1 MVTPYIAMAGIGKS
15 FGPVHALKSVDLTIF
30 PGEIHALLGENGAGK
45 STLMKVLSGI
55 HEPTTGTITI
65 NNVNYEK
72 LDHKL
77 AAQLGIG
84 IIYQELSVI
93 DELTVL
99 ENLYIGRHT
108 TKKVFGIN
116 IVDWKEM
123 RIRAAMMLLR
133 VGLKVDLDEK
143 VGNLSISHKQMLE
156 IAKTLM
162 LDAKVIIMDEPTSSL
177 TNKEVDYLF
186 LIMNQLR
193 TEGTAMVYISHK
205 LAEIRRIC
213 DRYTVMKDGSS
224 VCSGLVSEVTND
236 DIVRLMV
243 GRELQNRFSAMKD
256 SAGNV
261 EPDVVF
267 EVKNVS
273 SRDRKKVKDIS
284 FSVNRGEI
292 LGFSGLVGS
301 GRTELMDCLFG
312 VDKRSAGEI
321 LLNGKNISPSS
332 PMDALKKGMGYIT
345 ESRRDNGFFAN
356 FSIAQNIAVSQSL
369 KRGGYKGAMGLFN
382 EAEERQTAED
392 QRQLL
397 ALKCHSVDQNITEL
411 SGGNQQKVLIS
422 KWLCCNPEVIIFDE
436 PTRGIDV
443 GAKAEIYKVM
453 RQLADDGKV
462 ILMVSSEL
470 PEIIAV
476 CDRIAVFCEGRL
488 TQILTNR
495 DDISEEEIMAWAL
508 PQE

>member
-1 MVTPYIAMAGIGKS
+1 MATPYISMAGIGKS
-15 FGPVHALKSVDLTIF
+15 FGPVHALKSVNLTVY

-55 HEPTTGTITI
+55 HEPTKGTITI
-65 NNVNYEK
+65 NTINYNK

-99 ENLYIGRHT
+99 ENLYIGRHL
-108 TKKVFGIN
+108 TKK
-116 IVDWKEM
+116 
-123 RIRAAMMLLR
+123 
-133 VGLKVDLDEK
+133 
-143 VGNLSISHKQMLE
+143 
-156 IAKTLM
+156 
-162 LDAKVIIMDEPTSSL
+162 
-177 TNKEVDYLF
+177 
-186 LIMNQLR
+186 
-193 TEGTAMVYISHK
+193 
-205 LAEIRRIC
+205 IC

-224 VCSGLVSEVTND
+224 VCSGMVSDVSND

-243 GRELQNRFSAMKD
+243 GRELQNRFNAMKE
-256 SAGNV
+256 NV
-261 EPDVVF
+261 SNLAHETVF
-267 EVKNVS
+267 EVRNVT
-273 SRDRKKVKDIS
+273 SRDRKKVRDIS
-284 FSVNRGEI
+284 FSVCRGEI
-292 LGFSGLVGS
+292 LGFAGLVGS
-301 GRTELMDCLFG
+301 GRTELMNCLFG
-312 VDKRSAGEI
+312 VDKRAGGEI
-321 LLNGKNISPSS
+321 RLNGKDISPRS
-332 PMDALKKGMGYIT
+332 PLDAVKKGMAYIT
-345 ESRRDNGFFAN
+345 ESRRDNGFFPN
-356 FSIAQNIAVSQSL
+356 FSIAQNIAISRSL
-369 KRGGYKGAMGLFN
+369 KDGGYKGAMGLFH
-382 EAEERQTAED
+382 EVDEQRTAEA
-392 QRQLL
+392 QRELL
-397 ALKCHSVDQNITEL
+397 ALKCHSVNQNITEL

-422 KWLCCNPEVIIFDE
+422 KWLCCHPEVIIFDE

-470 PEIIAV
+470 PEIITV

-495 DDISEEEIMAWAL
+495 DDMSEEEIMAWAL

>member
-1 MVTPYIAMAGIGKS
+1 M
-15 FGPVHALKSVDLTIF
+15 
-30 PGEIHALLGENGAGK
+30 
-45 STLMKVLSGI
+45 
-55 HEPTTGTITI
+55 
-65 NNVNYEK
+65 
-72 LDHKL
+72 
-77 AAQLGIG
+77 
-84 IIYQELSVI
+84 
-93 DELTVL
+93 
-99 ENLYIGRHT
+99 
-108 TKKVFGIN
+108 
-116 IVDWKEM
+116 
-123 RIRAAMMLLR
+123 
-133 VGLKVDLDEK
+133 
-143 VGNLSISHKQMLE
+143 
-156 IAKTLM
+156 
-162 LDAKVIIMDEPTSSL
+162 
-177 TNKEVDYLF
+177 DYLF

-193 TEGTAMVYISHK
+193 KEGTAIVYISHK

-224 VCSGLVSEVTND
+224 VCSGMVSEVNND

-243 GRELQNRFSAMKD
+243 GRELQNRFNAMKE
-256 SAGNV
+256 STGNIV
-261 EPDVVF
+261 RETVF
-267 EVKNVS
+267 EVKNVTS
-273 SRDRKKVKDIS
+273 HDKKKVRDIS

-292 LGFSGLVGS
+292 LGFAGLVGS

-312 VDKRSAGEI
+312 VDKRSGGEI
-321 LLNGKNISPSS
+321 YLNGKAISPRS
-332 PMDALKKGMGYIT
+332 PLDALKKGMGYIT
-345 ESRRDNGFFAN
+345 ESRRENGFFPN
-356 FSIAQNIAVSQSL
+356 FSIAQNMAVSQSL
-369 KRGGYKGAMGLFN
+369 KRGGYKGAMGLFR
-382 EAEERQTAED
+382 EGDERKTAEE
-392 QRQLL
+392 QRKLL

-422 KWLCCNPEVIIFDE
+422 KWLCCSPEVIIFDE

-495 DDISEEEIMAWAL
+495 DDLSEEEIMAWAL

>member
-1 MVTPYIAMAGIGKS
+1 MVTPYISMAGIGKS
-15 FGPVHALKSVDLTIF
+15 FGPVHALKSVDLAIY
-30 PGEIHALLGENGAGK
+30 PYEIHALLGENGAGK

-55 HEPTTGTITI
+55 HEPTKGTITI
-65 NNVNYEK
+65 NEANYDK

-99 ENLYIGRHT
+99 ENLYIGRHL
-108 TKKVFGIN
+108 TKKVCGVN
-116 IVDWKEM
+116 IIDWREM
-123 RIRAAMMLLR
+123 RIRGAMMLLR

-143 VGNLSISHKQMLE
+143 VANLSISHKQMLE

-193 TEGTAMVYISHK
+193 KEGTAIVYISHK

-224 VCSGLVSEVTND
+224 VSSGMVNDVSND

-243 GRELQNRFSAMKD
+243 GRELQNRFNAMKE
-256 SAGNV
+256 STGNI
-261 EPDVVF
+261 ERDTVF
-267 EVKNVS
+267 EVKNVT
-273 SRDRKKVKDIS
+273 SRDKRKVRDIS

-292 LGFSGLVGS
+292 LGFAGLVGS
-301 GRTELMDCLFG
+301 GRTELMNCLFG
-312 VDKRSAGEI
+312 VDKRASGEI
-321 LLNGKNISPSS
+321 RLNGKTISPRS
-332 PMDALKKGMGYIT
+332 PLDALKKGMAYIT
-345 ESRRDNGFFAN
+345 ESRRENGFFPN
-356 FSIAQNIAVSQSL
+356 FSIAQNMAISQSL
-369 KRGGYKGAMGLFN
+369 KNGGYKGAMGLFR
-382 EAEERQTAED
+382 EHEERKIAEA

-397 ALKCHSVDQNITEL
+397 GLKCHGVEQNITEL

-453 RQLADDGKV
+453 RQLANDGKV

-495 DDISEEEIMAWAL
+495 DDMGEEEIMAWAL

>member
-1 MVTPYIAMAGIGKS
+1 MA
-15 FGPVHALKSVDLTIF
+15 
-30 PGEIHALLGENGAGK
+30 
-45 STLMKVLSGI
+45 
-55 HEPTTGTITI
+55 
-65 NNVNYEK
+65 
-72 LDHKL
+72 
-77 AAQLGIG
+77 
-84 IIYQELSVI
+84 
-93 DELTVL
+93 
-99 ENLYIGRHT
+99 
-108 TKKVFGIN
+108 
-116 IVDWKEM
+116 
-123 RIRAAMMLLR
+123 
-133 VGLKVDLDEK
+133 
-143 VGNLSISHKQMLE
+143 NLSISHKQMLE

-162 LDAKVIIMDEPTSSL
+162 LDAKVLIMDEPTSSL

-193 TEGTAMVYISHK
+193 KEGTAIVYISHK

-224 VCSGLVSEVTND
+224 VCSGKVSEVNND

-243 GRELQNRFSAMKD
+243 GRELQNRFNAMKE
-256 SAGNV
+256 STGNIAR
-261 EPDVVF
+261 ETVF
-267 EVKNVS
+267 EVKNVTS
-273 SRDRKKVKDIS
+273 HDKKKVRDIS

-292 LGFSGLVGS
+292 LGFAGLVGS

-312 VDKRSAGEI
+312 VDKRSSGEI
-321 LLNGKNISPSS
+321 YLNGNAISPRS
-332 PMDALKKGMGYIT
+332 PLDALKKGMGYIT
-345 ESRRDNGFFAN
+345 ESRRENGFFPN
-356 FSIAQNIAVSQSL
+356 FSIAQNMAVSQSL
-369 KRGGYKGAMGLFN
+369 KRGGYKGAMGLFR
-382 EAEERQTAED
+382 EGDERRTAEE
-392 QRQLL
+392 QRKLL

-422 KWLCCNPEVIIFDE
+422 KWLCCSPEVIIFDE

-495 DDISEEEIMAWAL
+495 DDMSEEEIMAWAL